1 VWLNFLQLRKGA
13 YETYSVLYVAF
24 DRRSDLAFFLIT
36 VDRYKKYLKM
46 ASEAVQAALEQLSP
60 EQIEQFRKYF
70 NMFDKE
76 KKGFIHTSQVGQIL
90 RTMGQ
95 AFEERDLKQLIKEFD
110 SDGSGEIE
118 FEEFCALIARFVI
131 EEDSGALEEELR
143 EAFRLYDKQGNGYI
157 NVSDLRDILR
167 ALDEKITED
176 ELDEMI
182 AEIDTDGSGTVDFDE
197 FMEMMSG

>member
-1 VWLNFLQLRKGA
+1 M
-13 YETYSVLYVAF
+13 S
-24 DRRSDLAFFLIT
+24 
-36 VDRYKKYLKM
+36 
-46 ASEAVQAALEQLSP
+46 SEVVQAALEQLAP

-76 KKGFIHTSQVGQIL
+76 KKGFVHTSQVGQIL

-118 FEEFCALIARFVI
+118 FEEFAALIARFVMD
-131 EEDSGALEEELR
+131 EDTGALEEELR

-197 FMEMMSG
+197 FMEMMSGWLDNTQKSQEKKKTTGFIAFQFGFFTIFAHYLF